1 MTHTT
6 PSHRHGFADAHRGP
20 PGHGAGHDAPLSG
33 YALVCL
39 GCLLAAVASTGPRFE
54 ADTSDAARSPSAAAT
69 LDCVVDATSHD
80 GVELRLTNTTP
91 DRLPAG
97 TRWSWSSSGTPGPVG
112 EVRVLPQA
120 LAPADSLV
128 LHSDLPSRG
137 LGCIAGVLH
146 DEHWFDR

>member
-1 MTHTT
+1 M
-6 PSHRHGFADAHRGP
+6 PPHRHGFGDAHCGP

-33 YALVCL
+33 YALVSL
-39 GCLLAAVASTGPRFE
+39 GCLLAAVATTGPHHE
-54 ADTSDAARSPSAAAT
+54 ADSAAAT
-69 LDCVVDATSHD
+69 HPAGAAASLDCTVDATTHD
-80 GVELRLTNTTP
+80 GVDLRLTNSSA

-97 TRWSWSSSGTPGPVG
+97 TRWAWSSSGTPGPVG

-120 LAPADSLV
+120 LARADSLV

-137 LGCIAGVLH
+137 LGCIARVLH